1 LTHVPPPLFRL
12 PAAAA
17 APAVSFFFGFWASL
31 FVCLLLRLLL
41 LLRMAVCVVCW
52 SVPFYIA
59 SFSACRCAFHSISR
73 HATAFNGDTSS
84 IVFSGVVHPLHELGL
99 NDSIRI
105 KRPTVAATSHQ
116 QLRENQSNLNSFS
129 LIESISFITLHR
141 LFFLQIVIS
150 IRFF

>member
-1 LTHVPPPLFRL
+1 
-12 PAAAA
+12 
-17 APAVSFFFGFWASL
+17 
-31 FVCLLLRLLL
+31 
-41 LLRMAVCVVCW
+41 MAVCVVCW

-141 LFFLQIVIS
+141 LFFPSNCQINSFFFKTVFIELLINYNGRGDEIRGELCHTITGTRGS
-150 IRFF
+150 IPGRC